1 MRRSDSSSSEGA
13 DALRRAFEADSA
25 GREEEALGHY
35 RRAFEFGVPDHELAG
50 ASLGFGSTLRNVG
63 SIDESVS
70 VLSEAVERFPEN
82 RALRVFLAYALWS
95 AGRQADAMRSL
106 VDALYVG
113 DPADELVRYRR
124 AITGYAD
131 DL

>member
-1 MRRSDSSSSEGA
+1 MGE
-13 DALRRAFEADSA
+13 DALRLAFEADSA
-25 GREEEALGHY
+25 GREEEALAHY
-35 RRAFEFGVPDHELAG
+35 RRAFEFGVPDERLAE

-63 SIDESVS
+63 SIDESLT
-70 VLSEAVERFPEN
+70 VLSDAVARFPEH

-106 VDALYVG
+106 VETLYVG
-113 DPADELVRYRR
+113 DPEPELERYRR
-124 AITGYAD
+124 SIEGYAN

>member
-1 MRRSDSSSSEGA
+1 MGET
-13 DALRRAFEADSA
+13 ALQLAFEADSA
-25 GREEEALGHY
+25 GREEEALAHY
-35 RRAFEFGVPDHELAG
+35 RRAFELGVPDEKLAE

-63 SIDESVS
+63 SLDESVR
-70 VLSEAVERFPEN
+70 VLSEAVERFPDH

-106 VDALYVG
+106 VEALYVG
-113 DPADELVRYRR
+113 DPPAELERYRR
-124 AITGYAD
+124 AIKGYAD

>member
-1 MRRSDSSSSEGA
+1 MGA
-13 DALRRAFEADSA
+13 DALQLAFAADSA
-25 GREEEALGHY
+25 GREEEALTHY
-35 RRAFEFGVPDHELAG
+35 RHAFELGVPDEQLAE
-50 ASLGFGSTLRNVG
+50 ALLGFGSTLRNVG
-63 SIDESVS
+63 RLDESAR
-70 VLSEAVERFPEN
+70 VLSDAVERFPEH

-113 DPADELVRYRR
+113 DAELELERYRR
-124 AITGYAD
+124 AIMEYAN

>member
-1 MRRSDSSSSEGA
+1 M
-13 DALRRAFEADSA
+13 DALRLAYEADSA
-25 GREEEALGHY
+25 GREEEALAHY
-35 RRAFEFGVPDHELAG
+35 RRAFELGIPDEELAS

-63 SIDESVS
+63 DIDESVE
-70 VLSEAVERFPEN
+70 VLSKAVERFPEH
-82 RALRVFLAYALWS
+82 RALRVFLAYSLWS

-106 VDALYVG
+106 VEALYVG
-113 DPADELVRYRR
+113 EPAPELERYRR